1 MTLSTYLPVSE
12 CVEKLMNG
20 MFGKLRRSAP
30 LMGVKEREGERLRL
44 RYGPWREKAAQR
56 IREATL
62 DGELKVYLIPRPTE
76 EQETYPTISEAM
88 PEPLPIE
95 AIRLIV
101 PVRDGLPDNP
111 VRTGRGPW
119 KRRIETGSL
128 LIDAVEFDGWYK
140 QERLRGLWPTQVS
153 CKKPRR
159 GRPRIDDTLE
169 QRIMEIVVDGGW
181 TAQRPIADL
190 LRDLALIGMPASKDT
205 VTRIIERL
213 FLVGRCPIEA
223 GDFRLNRPKR
233 RPPRKTHSR
242 QEKRL
247 GE

>member
-1 MTLSTYLPVSE
+1 
-12 CVEKLMNG
+12 
-20 MFGKLRRSAP
+20 
-30 LMGVKEREGERLRL
+30 MGVKEREGGRLRL

-56 IREATL
+56 IRKATL
-62 DGELKVYLIPRPTE
+62 DGEFKVYLIPRWGTFLVPRLG
-76 EQETYPTISEAM
+76 ISEAM

-95 AIRLIV
+95 SIRLIV

-111 VRTGRGPW
+111 VRTGHGPW
-119 KRRIETGSL
+119 NRRIETGSR
-128 LIDAVEFDGWYK
+128 LINAAEFDGWYK

-153 CKKPRR
+153 RKKPRR

-205 VTRIIERL
+205 VTRIIDRL